1 MTGSTVKQIS
11 ANEAGLVIELFDKY
25 RVFYKQ
31 ESDIA
36 LAESFINDRL
46 SNNESVIYVA
56 LWDDKPVGFTQL
68 YPKYS
73 SMRAVKNW
81 ILNDLYVDVAY
92 RKKGIASKLIQAAMD
107 FAKANKAKFVQLET
121 QTDNFNAQRLYESVG
136 FIQQQPDTEFMV
148 YRKAVDNN

>member
-1 MTGSTVKQIS
+1 MIELTVKRIT
-11 ANEAGLVIELFDKY
+11 ANEADLVAELFDKY
-25 RVFYKQ
+25 RIFYKQ
-31 ESDIA
+31 ESEMA

-56 LWDDKPVGFTQL
+56 LWDNKPVGFTQL

-81 ILNDLYVDVAY
+81 ILNDLYVDEAY
-92 RKKGIASKLIQAAMD
+92 RNKGIASKLIQAAMD